1 MFTYCAPISVGSFS
15 SMVVNVA
22 SSGVSERD
30 DDAIFARRLRGSICM
45 NMKRRNLVVGAQMMY
60 RNGWQG

>member
-30 DDAIFARRLRGSICM
+30 DDAIFARI
-45 NMKRRNLVVGAQMMY
+45 
-60 RNGWQG
+60 